1 MLVLGL
7 LLILLAAGLTIG
19 AAYDGS
25 ESATVEL
32 LGYSFDTTVAGVF
45 FTGAG
50 TMLLLLLGVWLLTAS
65 MGRAR
70 RRRAERKQLK
80 ARHRDSVTQLERER
94 NELRAENERLAQ
106 EREPVPAQSTAVD
119 AAPEDTVL
127 ANRTHESVPAESV
140 PAESVPAESAPAEP
154 LTSRG
159 ASGAE
164 LESPLSTGG
173 HAAPRERTS
182 ATDPA
187 DEPGT
192 RI

>member
-80 ARHRDSVTQLERER
+80 ARHRDSVTQLEQER

-106 EREPVPAQSTAVD
+106 ERAVEPVPAESTAVD

-127 ANRTHESVPAESV
+127 ANRTHQP
-140 PAESVPAESAPAEP
+140 VPAESAPAEP

-182 ATDPA
+182 TTDPA

>member
-7 LLILLAAGLTIG
+7 LLILLAGGLTVS

-25 ESATVEL
+25 RSATVHL

-70 RRRAERKQLK
+70 RRRAERKQRK
-80 ARHRDSVTQLERER
+80 ARHRESVTQLERER

-106 EREPVPAQSTAVD
+106 ERADEPADESVPAGATSVD

-127 ANRTHESVPAESV
+127 ATGAHESVPAE
-140 PAESVPAESAPAEP
+140 PM
-154 LTSRG
+154 TSRG

-173 HAAPRERTS
+173 HAAPRG
-182 ATDPA
+182 ATTAADPA